1 MRSVLTVGLLAL
13 GVGVT
18 GCASVAGG
26 NVQKMY
32 VQTQMPDGQ
41 AVADA
46 DCALQ
51 NDKGVWRI
59 KSPGDTSI
67 VRSNK
72 SMEIKCVKAPLPA
85 GVVSAESS
93 TRGAMFGNILI
104 GGVIGAAV
112 DHSSGAAYEYPE
124 MIKVVMGQSLAAT
137 MPKDP
142 PGGQANASK
151 TQSAAVSSLPANT
164 PATPRPV
171 VPVIATGF
179 AAIDD
184 VDAIPYLGDRGRAR
198 YREYLAR
205 PTPKAFAIT
214 PTGYFSYANGL
225 KPATPGDPSDPA
237 ARALA
242 VCERLGQGPCKLY
255 AVNSSVVWAREL
267 PSTTAGD
274 KPDVAVSTST
284 AR

>member
-1 MRSVLTVGLLAL
+1 MRSVLTMGLLAL
-13 GVGVT
+13 GVMVT
-18 GCASVAGG
+18 GCASVVGG

-32 VQTQMPDGQ
+32 VQTQTPDGQ

-46 DCALQ
+46 ECALQ

-72 SMEIKCVKAPLPA
+72 PMEIKCVKAPLPA

-104 GGVIGAAV
+104 GGVVGAVV

-124 MIKVVMGQSLAAT
+124 LIKVVMGQSLAAK

-142 PGGQANASK
+142 PIGQANAGK
-151 TQSAAVSSLPANT
+151 LQSTAVSRVPADT
-164 PATPRPV
+164 QADPRPLV
-171 VPVIATGF
+171 SVIATRF

-184 VDAIPYLGDRGRAR
+184 VDDVPYLGDRGRAR
-198 YREYLAR
+198 YREYLTW

-214 PTGYFSYANGL
+214 PTGYFGYTKGL
-225 KPATPGDPSDPA
+225 KPSTPGDPTDPSL
-237 ARALA
+237 RALA

-255 AVNSSVVWAREL
+255 AVNSSVVWAKEL
-267 PSTTAGD
+267 SPPTVGV
-274 KPDVAVSTST
+274 KPDGAVPTSTSP
-284 AR
+284 

>member
-1 MRSVLTVGLLAL
+1 MRSVLTVSLLVLGL
-13 GVGVT
+13 GVT
-18 GCASVAGG
+18 GCASVTGG

-41 AVADA
+41 SVADA

-51 NDKGVWRI
+51 NDKGMWRI
-59 KSPGDTSI
+59 RSPGDTSI

-72 SMEIKCVKAPLPA
+72 PMEIKCVKAPLPA

-124 MIKVVMGQSLAAT
+124 MIKVVMGQSLAAK

-142 PGGQANASK
+142 PVGQANAGK
-151 TQSAAVSSLPANT
+151 TQSAAASSLTADT
-164 PATPRPV
+164 PAAPRPV
-171 VPVIATGF
+171 VPLIATGF

-198 YREYLAR
+198 YREFLAR
-205 PTPKAFAIT
+205 PTPKAFAMT
-214 PTGYFSYANGL
+214 STGHFSYANGN
-225 KPATPGDPSDPA
+225 KPIVPGDPSDPS

-242 VCERLGQGPCKLY
+242 VCERQGQGPCKLY
-255 AVNSSVVWAREL
+255 AVNNSVVWVKEIA
-267 PSTTAGD
+267 PPVATVQ
-274 KPDVAVSTST
+274 PDGAVPTST
-284 AR
+284 PR